1 MTGFSMRL
9 PCALLL
15 GGLILA
21 APATAGQSHKIS
33 QIDRKFSVADLT
45 VNRGD
50 TITFTNDEQTTV
62 HNVSGKGAASFNTG
76 TQKPGEAKQVV
87 MDQPGTMEVRCA
99 IHPLMKMTVTV
110 K

>member
-1 MTGFSMRL
+1 MNGFSMRL
-9 PCALLL
+9 PRLLL
-15 GGLILA
+15 GCLLLA
-21 APATAGQSHKIS
+21 TPAVAGQDHKVS
-33 QIDRKFSVADLT
+33 QADKKFSVSDLA
-45 VNRGD
+45 VNQGD
-50 TITFTNDEQTTV
+50 TVTFTNDEQITV

-87 MDQPGTMEVRCA
+87 MDKPGAMEVRCA

>member
-1 MTGFSMRL
+1 MRL
-9 PCALLL
+9 PSLLL

-21 APATAGQSHKIS
+21 APAIAGQDHKVS
-33 QIDRKFSVADLT
+33 QADKKFSVADLT
-45 VNRGD
+45 VSRGD
-50 TITFTNDEQTTV
+50 SVTFANDEQITV

-76 TQKPGEAKQVV
+76 TQKPGDAKQVV

>member
-9 PCALLL
+9 PSLLL

-21 APATAGQSHKIS
+21 APAIAGQDHKVF
-33 QIDRKFSVADLT
+33 QVDKKFSVSDLA

-50 TITFTNDEQTTV
+50 SVTFVNAEQITV

-76 TQKPGEAKQVV
+76 SQKPGEAKQVM